1 MAPGQSEQRLVLP
14 SRLDEVP
21 RAEDAVLKDAME
33 AGFDEPACFAIKLS
47 LEEALANAI
56 KHGNSGDP
64 EKQVVVTYRIA
75 EDHIQISVCDEGGG
89 FEPDVVPDPTLDE
102 NLEKPNGRGIMLM
115 KAYMNEVC
123 YNQAGNCVTMIK
135 RRECRPSSATS

>member
-64 EKQVVVTYRIA
+64 EKQVVV
-75 EDHIQISVCDEGGG
+75 
-89 FEPDVVPDPTLDE
+89 
-102 NLEKPNGRGIMLM
+102 LM